1 MPRVCSRF
9 MLTRVCGIVI
19 PSFFFPFH
27 SGHALYATEENI
39 AKYGDGSTAEELAD
53 EQAEDD
59 AALLVNKVRAR
70 SLEMA

>member
-1 MPRVCSRF
+1 MWNCD
-9 MLTRVCGIVI
+9 TI
-19 PSFFFPFH
+19 FFFPF
-27 SGHALYATEENI
+27 SITGHALYATEENI